1 MRLIHQKE
9 EKRGEPV
16 IPLVFGRA
24 EDAYKMEDVLTLM
37 FSPSSQEIFL
47 GPSKS
52 VFKDVSAMA
61 LLREISSELLASKES
76 TRRRAV

>member
-1 MRLIHQKE
+1 MSLMNTTSCMVRFTISVPL
-9 EKRGEPV
+9 RF

-47 GPSKS
+47 ALAKLNPS
-52 VFKDVSAMA
+52 
-61 LLREISSELLASKES
+61 
-76 TRRRAV
+76 